1 MTAVFGAG
9 DQCLLIDGKK
19 RRFLLRLREGGAFHS
34 HHGVIDHDALIGME
48 DGSRVTST
56 GGAEFI
62 ALHPRLSDYV
72 LKMKRGA
79 QVVYPKDLGPILV
92 YADIAPGSVVLEA
105 GTGSGALTLGLLRA
119 VGPTGRVVSV
129 ERREDH
135 AEHAVQTITRWLGE
149 IPDNLE
155 LRVGE
160 VEQHIADVRP
170 DRIVLDVPEPWHT
183 ATAAVDGLRGGGV
196 FCAYVPTVPQLQQ
209 TVEALRSSGTYECK
223 ADRCDQITKWSGTR
237 GSFVSPARLP
247 QVPKQ
252 DRSPKTPVS
261 NQLRLMRLRLNE
273 DALTGALFSRLD
285 GHVFLTLRHDGD
297 AVRALRVVLRFSEDL
312 LTFPDVGEPV
322 IKHHEYVRSDLF
334 TKTVSRAQ
342 ILIDPHLHLE
352 LLVRISESPS

>member
-209 TVEALRSSGTYECK
+209 TVEALRSSGTYEDILAFEALLRTWNVQGRSVRPDHQMVGHTGFICVARK
-223 ADRCDQITKWSGTR
+223 VALSTQTRPESEDSGDR
-237 GSFVSPARLP
+237 GS
-247 QVPKQ
+247 
-252 DRSPKTPVS
+252 
-261 NQLRLMRLRLNE
+261 
-273 DALTGALFSRLD
+273 
-285 GHVFLTLRHDGD
+285 
-297 AVRALRVVLRFSEDL
+297 
-312 LTFPDVGEPV
+312 
-322 IKHHEYVRSDLF
+322 
-334 TKTVSRAQ
+334 
-342 ILIDPHLHLE
+342 
-352 LLVRISESPS
+352 

>member
-1 MTAVFGAG
+1 MITVFGIG

-19 RRFLLRLREGGAFHS
+19 RRFLLRLRAGGAFHS
-34 HHGVIDHDALIGME
+34 HHGVIEHETLIGME
-48 DGSRVTST
+48 DGSRVRST

-62 ALHPRLSDYV
+62 ALRPRLSDYV

-135 AEHAVQTITRWLGE
+135 AEHAVQTISRWLGE

-160 VEQHIADVRP
+160 VEEHVADVRP

-183 ATAAVDGLRGGGV
+183 VTAAADGLRGGGV

-209 TVEALRSSGTYECK
+209 TVEALRSSGTYEDILAFEALLRTWNVQGRSVRPDHQMVGHTGFVCVARK
-223 ADRCDQITKWSGTR
+223 VAKSPQTK
-237 GSFVSPARLP
+237 P
-247 QVPKQ
+247 
-252 DRSPKTPVS
+252 
-261 NQLRLMRLRLNE
+261 E
-273 DALTGALFSRLD
+273 
-285 GHVFLTLRHDGD
+285 
-297 AVRALRVVLRFSEDL
+297 SEDSGL
-312 LTFPDVGEPV
+312 ESAEADEVT
-322 IKHHEYVRSDLF
+322 
-334 TKTVSRAQ
+334 AQ
-342 ILIDPHLHLE
+342 
-352 LLVRISESPS
+352 

>member
-209 TVEALRSSGTYECK
+209 TVEALRSSGTYEDILAFEALLRTWNVQGRSVRPDHQMVGHTGFICVARK
-223 ADRCDQITKWSGTR
+223 VAPSTQTR
-237 GSFVSPARLP
+237 P
-247 QVPKQ
+247 
-252 DRSPKTPVS
+252 
-261 NQLRLMRLRLNE
+261 E
-273 DALTGALFSRLD
+273 
-285 GHVFLTLRHDGD
+285 
-297 AVRALRVVLRFSEDL
+297 SEDSGL
-312 LTFPDVGEPV
+312 ESTEVDEM
-322 IKHHEYVRSDLF
+322 
-334 TKTVSRAQ
+334 TAQ
-342 ILIDPHLHLE
+342 
-352 LLVRISESPS
+352 